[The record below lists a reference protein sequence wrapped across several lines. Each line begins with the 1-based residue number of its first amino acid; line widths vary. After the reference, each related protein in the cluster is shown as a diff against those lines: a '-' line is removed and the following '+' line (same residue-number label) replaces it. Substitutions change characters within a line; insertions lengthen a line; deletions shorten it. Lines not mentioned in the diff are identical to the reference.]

1 MAQAIT
7 VTETDGNN
15 VNLVIPTEENQSP
28 QEVLAKMTG
37 YKNPEANN
45 YLLNQLYA
53 IVGKDQLPAA
63 MALMQGIAPQTP
75 LEGIMAVQLITLH
88 HMTQTFANRMNNDNN
103 TYAQNDTIVNR
114 TTKLV
119 RASTA
124 LMETLIKSRN
134 QGKQVIQVQHVTVNE
149 GGQAML
155 GQASR

>member
-1 MAQAIT
+1 MPQAIT
-7 VTETDGNN
+7 TSQTDEHTIQ
-15 VNLVIPTEENQSP
+15 LVIPTEENQTT
-28 QEVLAKMTG
+28 QDALAKMTG
-37 YKNPEANN
+37 YKNPEANH

-63 MALMQGIAPQTP
+63 MALMEGIAPQTP
-75 LEGIMAVQLITLH
+75 LEGIMALQLVTLH
-88 HMTQTFANRMNNDNN
+88 HMTQTFASRMNGKDN
-103 TYAQNDTIVNR
+103 TYAQNDAIVNR

>member
-63 MALMQGIAPQTP
+63 MALMEGIAPQTP
-75 LEGIMAVQLITLH
+75 LEGMMAMQLVTPPH
-88 HMTQTFANRMNNDNN
+88 DANIR
-103 TYAQNDTIVNR
+103 
-114 TTKLV
+114 
-119 RASTA
+119 
-124 LMETLIKSRN
+124 
-134 QGKQVIQVQHVTVNE
+134 
-149 GGQAML
+149 
-155 GQASR
+155 

>member
-1 MAQAIT
+1 MAQTIT
-7 VTETDGNN
+7 TSQTDEHT
-15 VNLVIPTEENQSP
+15 VKLVIPTEENQTT
-28 QEVLAKMTG
+28 QDVLAKMTG

-63 MALMQGIAPQTP
+63 MALMKGIAPQTP